1 MRHHLFSS
9 IFFKIGAAIIS
20 VEIVVLAIA
29 GKFYSDR
36 FHRQIDIQ
44 VRERAELPG
53 HLISTG
59 LLNIASVTDKN
70 IMEHLV
76 GEELAELEEGLIVGV
91 NGNIFQSLNPA
102 CLGKSIEETEGIGL
116 KRSDLGNRKI
126 NLEQTSSAGNK
137 YLITLTPLYTAQQK
151 NPFLYAYTKVNI
163 NAAEQKKREITRF
176 FSFGSLIVIAVSSLV
191 IILIIQWSLGGRIE
205 SIVSVLR
212 KIAQGEFSARLE
224 GTIRQDEIGL
234 IQANINSM
242 AIDLDRF
249 AKNLNDRYA
258 ELMKAKNEIYNL
270 NAGLELRVQQRTAAL
285 EETNKELEAFTYSV
299 SHDLRAPLRS
309 IDGFSLALLEDYEDK
324 LDATGVDYLQR
335 VRKATQRMGVLIDAL
350 LKLSRQTRGAVEVEK
365 TDLSIIVKNILDLY
379 REKNP
384 DRHVECDIEDNVI
397 CEADPRLMEVV
408 IDNLLGNAWKFTR
421 NEPVTKISFGAKSM
435 DGKTVY
441 YLKDNGVGFDMQYSE
456 KLFSE
461 FQRLHTSEEF
471 EGTGIGLAT
480 VRRIITRHH
489 GKVWAESKPG
499 EGAVFYFHF

>member
-1 MRHHLFSS
+1 MLFSS
-9 IFFKIGAAIIS
+9 IFFKIGAAIIT
-20 VEIVVLAIA
+20 VEIIVLAVA
-29 GKFYSDR
+29 GKFYSGR

-59 LLNIASVTDKN
+59 LLNIASVTDKE

-76 GEELAELEEGLIVGV
+76 GEELAELEDGLIIGV
-91 NGNIFQSLNPA
+91 NGIIFQSLNPVN
-102 CLGKSIEETEGIGL
+102 LGKSIDEVEGIGL
-116 KRSDLGNRKI
+116 KRRDLGNHEI
-126 NLEQTSSAGNK
+126 NLEQTSSGNK

-151 NPFLYAYTKVNI
+151 NPFLYAYIKVNI
-163 NAAEQKKREITRF
+163 NAAEHKKREISRF

-191 IILIIQWSLGGRIE
+191 IILIIQWSFRIRID

-212 KIAQGEFSARLE
+212 KIAHGDFSAR
-224 GTIRQDEIGL
+224 IIQNIQNDEIGL

-258 ELMKAKNEIYNL
+258 ELMKAKNEIHKL
-270 NAGLELRVQQRTAAL
+270 NAELEMRVRQRTADL

-309 IDGFSLALLEDYEDK
+309 IDGFSLALLEDYTAK
-324 LDATGVDYLQR
+324 LDETGVDYLQR

-350 LKLSRQTRGAVEVEK
+350 LKLSRQTRGAIEVEK
-365 TDLSIIVKNILDLY
+365 TDLSMIVRNILNLY
-379 REKNP
+379 LEKNP
-384 DRHVECDIEDNVI
+384 DRKVDATIQDQVI
-397 CEADPRLMEVV
+397 CEADPRLMEIV

-421 NEPVTKISFGAKSM
+421 NEPVTKIDFGTTQLN
-435 DGKTVY
+435 GHTVY

-456 KLFSE
+456 KLFAE
-461 FQRLHTSEEF
+461 FQRLHPNEEF

-489 GKVWAESKPG
+489 GKIWAESKPG
-499 EGAVFYFHF
+499 EGAVFYFHL